1 MGEVEEAG
9 SGESP
14 VPCMGSATDSRQVK
28 GDRTGAL
35 NGGAFGKYR
44 IALCLPTP
52 IMANSANSITRPW
65 PSEISQARQVRRQT
79 KWKWKEARPVKKDR
93 PCVRDNF
100 APSQLHPNLCCAE
113 GPNFSVCP
121 PMHSHFPPGQDVWR
135 ARHFLLIHSER
146 GTFAASHR
154 LDIRAL
160 TLR

>member
-1 MGEVEEAG
+1 MRYLAGAMARVEEAE

-14 VPCMGSATDSRQVK
+14 VACMGSATDSRQVK

-35 NGGAFGKYR
+35 NGGAFSKYR

-65 PSEISQARQVRRQT
+65 PSEISQARQGRRQW

-100 APSQLHPNLCCAE
+100 APFNSIPTSAVLEDQTSASAHPCILIFH
-113 GPNFSVCP
+113 PDRMFSVP
-121 PMHSHFPPGQDVWR
+121 VTFFHPLRV
-135 ARHFLLIHSER
+135 RHTR
-146 GTFAASHR
+146 GLSPS
-154 LDIRAL
+154 
-160 TLR
+160 

>member
-1 MGEVEEAG
+1 MDQVEEAG

-14 VPCMGSATDSRQVK
+14 VPCMGSATDNQQVK

-65 PSEISQARQVRRQT
+65 PSEISQARQGRRQT
-79 KWKWKEARPVKKDR
+79 KWKWKDARPVKKDR

-100 APSQLHPNLCCAE
+100 APFNSIPTSAVLKVQTSASAHPCTHIFHPDRMFGA
-113 GPNFSVCP
+113 PVTFFSSTQSVA
-121 PMHSHFPPGQDVWR
+121 HSRPLTV
-135 ARHFLLIHSER
+135 LIPE
-146 GTFAASHR
+146 
-154 LDIRAL
+154 L
-160 TLR
+160 